1 MLIQCLSETI
11 SNSWWKNYFDWS
23 DTCAPISLE
32 SIVLVAIFS
41 YPFIFL
47 HKFIFYYFKSNN
59 FANNLTSYIS
69 IFLEENRMKK
79 IIDKSSGYDLLKIFI
94 AILIAAF
101 YFLFCLASLYF
112 FADFLLNYFGWTANK
127 RINFSFF

>member
-32 SIVLVAIFS
+32 SIALVAIFS
-41 YPFIFL
+41 YPFIFI

-59 FANNLTSYIS
+59 IANNLTSYIS

-79 IIDKSSGYDLLKIFI
+79 IIDKSSGYNLFKIFI
-94 AILIAAF
+94 AIFIAAL
-101 YFLFCLASLYF
+101 YVMFCLASLYF
-112 FADFLLNYFGWTANK
+112 FADYLLNYFGWTVDK